1 MLKFEQYEDTNLL
14 ECTLDGP
21 LTRADFDALTAK
33 ADEMIEQFGQLRFL
47 EVIEKIGKI
56 QPSALWADFKWGPK
70 HIKSFSHVAVVA
82 DQKWIEWMIVPF
94 RKFMSCEVRVF
105 HLDELEDARQ
115 WLLAAETSGD

>member
-1 MLKFEQYEDTNLL
+1 MLKFEQHEDSNLL

-33 ADEMIEQFGQLRFL
+33 ADEMIDEFGQLRFL

-56 QPSALWADFKWGPK
+56 QPSAIWADFKWGPK
-70 HIKSFSHVAVVA
+70 HIKNFSHVAVVA
-82 DQKWIEWMIVPF
+82 DQKWIEWMIVSF

-115 WLLAAETSGD
+115 WLLTAEVDD